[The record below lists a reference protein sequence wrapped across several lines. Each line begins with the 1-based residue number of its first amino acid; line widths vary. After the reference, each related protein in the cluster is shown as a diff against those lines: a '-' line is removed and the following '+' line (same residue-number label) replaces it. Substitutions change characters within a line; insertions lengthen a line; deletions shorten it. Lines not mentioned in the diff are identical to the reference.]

1 MADFA
6 TGFKRKSYEQ
16 NLPLYNLMKGQVA
29 RVQLVHEPQIDFG
42 SILQPF
48 FVGFFQRQ
56 LIFWYSLGPCYFRL
70 FFFQTIHSGVLF
82 SLQCPPLPAFWKL
95 GSWAAAKNW
104 ALF

>member
-29 RVQLVHEPQIDFG
+29 RVQLVHEPQIDCG

-56 LIFWYSLGPCYFRL
+56 IDFLVLVGGHIISG
-70 FFFQTIHSGVLF
+70 FFFPQTIHFWCLVFPSMSSTSC
-82 SLQCPPLPAFWKL
+82 SLEVRKL
-95 GSWAAAKNW
+95 GSS
-104 ALF
+104 